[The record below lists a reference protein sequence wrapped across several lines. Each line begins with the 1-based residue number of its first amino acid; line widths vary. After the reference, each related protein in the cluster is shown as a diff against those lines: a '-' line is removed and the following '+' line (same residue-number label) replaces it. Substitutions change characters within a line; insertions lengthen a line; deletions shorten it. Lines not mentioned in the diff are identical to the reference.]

1 MRSPPINRTAERWRK
16 VFIDKKHL
24 QAEASRG
31 AIKLQGHQLRFFTS
45 ENSSQATDFISI
57 PR

>member
-1 MRSPPINRTAERWRK
+1 MRSPPINRTAERWRR

-31 AIKLQGHQLRFFTS
+31 AIKLQGRQLRFFALEIS
-45 ENSSQATDFISI
+45 FQATDFISI

>member
-1 MRSPPINRTAERWRK
+1 MRSPPINRTAERWRR

-31 AIKLQGHQLRFFTS
+31 AIKLQERQLRFFAPK
-45 ENSSQATDFISI
+45 NSSQASDFISI
-57 PR
+57 QR